1 MIPKNLIEQI
11 KSKNTI
17 LFLGSGAS
25 IGATTS
31 KKRKSQSAQEL
42 ADVIAKKYLGN
53 NYIGKPLNY
62 VSELAINESSL
73 FDFQS
78 FIYDIYNPFN
88 PGDFH

>member
-31 KKRKSQSAQEL
+31 KKEKIPSAQEL
-42 ADVIAKKYLGN
+42 ADVIAKN
-53 NYIGKPLNY
+53 I
-62 VSELAINESSL
+62 
-73 FDFQS
+73 
-78 FIYDIYNPFN
+78 
-88 PGDFH
+88 